1 MVTAVPA
8 THDRPTRTGSPTGP
22 QPGGP
27 PGFHHRTPLADR
39 GLVVVGLR
47 LAVIAVVLVLWQLMS
62 GPVVP
67 EYAVS
72 KPTDVA
78 QSLGDVLSSSS
89 GWIDIRVTAVEVVAG
104 FVIGVLLGTVSGLVL
119 GSFPLA
125 GRVLEP
131 LVAAVNGIP
140 KIALAPLFL
149 LFFGIGSESKIAI
162 AVTGVAF
169 VVFYNVYLGLRL
181 REQELVQIVQVMG
194 GRRHH
199 VLGYVT
205 IPTLA
210 APFFAALK
218 TGGPLAIL
226 GVIGGEFIASSAGV
240 GHQLFSAAQNLDAS
254 GEFAG
259 LIILVVMTLLLNAML
274 SWLDRIALRRLG
286 LAPRRTQAVAP
297 RARVDG

>member
-1 MVTAVPA
+1 MTTATSNA
-8 THDRPTRTGSPTGP
+8 TTKTDAAGAVRPGRPVRDRWRGTGAVI
-22 QPGGP
+22 
-27 PGFHHRTPLADR
+27 L
-39 GLVVVGLR
+39 LR
-47 LAVIAVVLVLWQLMS
+47 VAVIAAALVAWQLMS
-62 GPVVP
+62 GPIVP

-72 KPTDVA
+72 KPTQVA
-78 QSLGDVLSSSS
+78 KALAALLGSAE
-89 GWIDIRVTAVEVVAG
+89 GWTDIRVTAYE
-104 FVIGVLLGTVSGLVL
+104 VLLGFVLGVLIGTVTGLLL

-131 LVAAVNGIP
+131 LIAALNGIP

-149 LFFGIGSESKIAI
+149 LFFGIGAWSKITI

-181 REQELVQIVQVMG
+181 RDRQLVEVVQVMG

-226 GVIGGEFIASSAGV
+226 GVIGGEFIASSEGI
-240 GHQLFSAAQNLDAS
+240 GHELFLAAQNLDPAS
-254 GEFAG
+254 EFAG
-259 LIILVVMTLLLNAML
+259 LIVLVAMTLTLNGLLT
-274 SWLDRIALRRLG
+274 SLDKYALKRLG
-286 LAPRRTQAVAP
+286 LAPRRAA
-297 RARVDG
+297 ARRRPAGPAAAHR

>member
-1 MVTAVPA
+1 MATVTQKAVTEPETEARGRPA
-8 THDRPTRTGSPTGP
+8 KKSRAGGQRTAT
-22 QPGGP
+22 
-27 PGFHHRTPLADR
+27 
-39 GLVVVGLR
+39 
-47 LAVIAVVLVLWQLMS
+47 VIALRVLVIVVAVALWQMMS

-72 KPTDVA
+72 KPTEVYDALVDM
-78 QSLGDVLSSSS
+78 LGSAT
-89 GWIDIRVTAVEVVAG
+89 GWTDIRVTAVEVLAG
-104 FVIGVLLGTVSGLVL
+104 FGLGVAAGTVMGLVL
-119 GSFPLA
+119 GSFPLL

-131 LVAAVNGIP
+131 LVAALNGIP

-149 LFFGIGSESKIAI
+149 LFFGIGPWSKITI
-162 AVTGVAF
+162 AMTGVAF

-181 REQELVQIVQVMG
+181 RERELVEVVQVMG

-226 GVIGGEFIASSAGV
+226 GVIGGEFIASSEGV
-240 GHQLFSAAQNLDAS
+240 GHELFTAAQNLDAAA
-254 GEFAG
+254 EFAG
-259 LIILVVMTLLLNAML
+259 LIVLVAFTLALNGVL
-274 SWLDRIALRRLG
+274 SALDTYALKCLG
-286 LAPRRTQAVAP
+286 LAARRRPQP
-297 RARVDG
+297 KG

>member
-1 MVTAVPA
+1 MATVTDKAVTKPA
-8 THDRPTRTGSPTGP
+8 PGIAPRSTGKARARLQSTTAIIAL
-22 QPGGP
+22 
-27 PGFHHRTPLADR
+27 RI
-39 GLVVVGLR
+39 LVILV
-47 LAVIAVVLVLWQLMS
+47 AIVLWQVMS

-72 KPTDVA
+72 KPTDVYDA
-78 QSLGDVLSSSS
+78 LTKMLGSAS
-89 GWIDIRVTAVEVVAG
+89 GWTDIKVTAIEVLAG
-104 FVIGVLLGTVSGLVL
+104 FGLGVLAGTVMGLVL
-119 GSFPLA
+119 GSFPLL

-131 LVAAVNGIP
+131 LVAALNGIP

-149 LFFGIGSESKIAI
+149 LFFGIGSWSKITI
-162 AVTGVAF
+162 AMTGVAF

-181 REQELVQIVQVMG
+181 RERELVEVVQVMG

-226 GVIGGEFIASSAGV
+226 GVIGGEFIASSEGV
-240 GHQLFSAAQNLDAS
+240 GHELFTAAQNLDAAA
-254 GEFAG
+254 EFAG
-259 LIILVVMTLLLNAML
+259 LIVLVVMTLALNGVLTA
-274 SWLDRIALRRLG
+274 LDAYALKRLG
-286 LAPRRTQAVAP
+286 LAARRRPRPKA
-297 RARVDG
+297 

>member
-1 MVTAVPA
+1 MPTVTEKAVPKPVP
-8 THDRPTRTGSPTGP
+8 DIVERPARNARDVWQSPP
-22 QPGGP
+22 
-27 PGFHHRTPLADR
+27 
-39 GLVVVGLR
+39 
-47 LAVIAVVLVLWQLMS
+47 AVIALRIVVIVIALALWQVLS
-62 GPVVP
+62 GPVLP

-72 KPTDVA
+72 NPADVYDA
-78 QSLGDVLSSSS
+78 LTKMLSSAS
-89 GWIDIRVTAVEVVAG
+89 GWTDIKVTTVEVLAG
-104 FVIGVLLGTVSGLVL
+104 FGLGVAAGTVMGLVL
-119 GSFPLA
+119 GSFPLL

-149 LFFGIGSESKIAI
+149 LFFGIGPWSKITI
-162 AVTGVAF
+162 AMTGVAF

-181 REQELVQIVQVMG
+181 RERELVEVVQVMG

-226 GVIGGEFIASSAGV
+226 GVIGGEFIASSEGV
-240 GHQLFSAAQNLDAS
+240 GHELFTAAQNLDAAS
-254 GEFAG
+254 EFAG
-259 LIILVVMTLLLNAML
+259 LIVLVALTLGLNGVLTA
-274 SWLDRIALRRLG
+274 LDSYALKRLG
-286 LAPRRTQAVAP
+286 LAARRSQPR
-297 RARVDG
+297 G

>member
-1 MVTAVPA
+1 MATVTQEAA
-8 THDRPTRTGSPTGP
+8 TEPGTDAARRPVKPRRAGGQRTST
-22 QPGGP
+22 
-27 PGFHHRTPLADR
+27 
-39 GLVVVGLR
+39 VIGLR
-47 LAVIAVVLVLWQLMS
+47 ILVIVLALVLWQVTS

-72 KPTDVA
+72 KPTEVYDA
-78 QSLGDVLSSSS
+78 LTAMLGSST
-89 GWIDIRVTAVEVVAG
+89 GWNDIRVTAVEVLAG
-104 FVIGVLLGTVSGLVL
+104 FGLGVAAGTVMGLVL
-119 GSFPLA
+119 GSFPLL

-131 LVAAVNGIP
+131 LVAALNGIP

-149 LFFGIGSESKIAI
+149 LFFGIGPWSKITI
-162 AVTGVAF
+162 AMTGVAF

-181 REQELVQIVQVMG
+181 RERELVEVVQVMG

-226 GVIGGEFIASSAGV
+226 GVIGGEFIASSEGV
-240 GHQLFSAAQNLDAS
+240 GHELFTAAQNLDAAA
-254 GEFAG
+254 EFAG
-259 LIILVVMTLLLNAML
+259 LIVLVALTLALNGVLTA
-274 SWLDRIALRRLG
+274 LDTYALKRLG
-286 LAPRRTQAVAP
+286 LAKRRPSAA
-297 RARVDG
+297 

>member
-1 MVTAVPA
+1 MTKPAPGIAPRSTGKARARLQSTTAIIA
-8 THDRPTRTGSPTGP
+8 LRI
-22 QPGGP
+22 
-27 PGFHHRTPLADR
+27 
-39 GLVVVGLR
+39 LVILV
-47 LAVIAVVLVLWQLMS
+47 AIVLWQVMS

-72 KPTDVA
+72 KPTDVYDA
-78 QSLGDVLSSSS
+78 LTKMLGSAS
-89 GWIDIRVTAVEVVAG
+89 GWTDIKVTAIEVLAG
-104 FVIGVLLGTVSGLVL
+104 FGLGVLAGTVMGLVL
-119 GSFPLA
+119 GSFPLL

-131 LVAAVNGIP
+131 LVAALNGIP

-149 LFFGIGSESKIAI
+149 LFFGIGSWSKITI
-162 AVTGVAF
+162 AMTGVAF

-181 REQELVQIVQVMG
+181 RERELVEVVQVMG

-226 GVIGGEFIASSAGV
+226 GVIGGEFIASSEGV
-240 GHQLFSAAQNLDAS
+240 GHELFTAAQNLDAAA
-254 GEFAG
+254 EFAG
-259 LIILVVMTLLLNAML
+259 LIVLVVMTLALNGVLTA
-274 SWLDRIALRRLG
+274 LDAYALKRLG
-286 LAPRRTQAVAP
+286 LAARRRPRPKA
-297 RARVDG
+297 